1 MRFFILLCACLI
13 MNGCWWDDTD
23 TTDEPPYHQVRV
35 NNLTDDVV
43 QVRFTRVYDFGDGQ
57 TMIADALI
65 FLDAGAH
72 DDIRVPRL
80 SEIELKTEYR
90 HIINYFRA
98 PADFYYSRSV
108 TIDMHTTDFVP
119 PMPMANG

>member
-1 MRFFILLCACLI
+1 MRFFIFLCACLI
-13 MNGCWWDDTD
+13 MNGCWWDDT
-23 TTDEPPYHQVRV
+23 TAEPPYHQVRV

-57 TMIADALI
+57 IMSADALI
-65 FLDAGAH
+65 FLAAGAH

-90 HIINYFRA
+90 HIINYFRT
-98 PADFYYSRSV
+98 PADSNFSRSV
-108 TIDMHTTDFVP
+108 TIDMHTTNFVP
-119 PMPMANG
+119 PVPMANG